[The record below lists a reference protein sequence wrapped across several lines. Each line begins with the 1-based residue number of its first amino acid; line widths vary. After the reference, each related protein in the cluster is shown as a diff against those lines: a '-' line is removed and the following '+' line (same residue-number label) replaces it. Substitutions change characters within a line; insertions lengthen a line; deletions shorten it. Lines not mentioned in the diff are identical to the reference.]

1 MYDGT
6 QGGSMAFKPNY
17 NQQRAERDRAKRA
30 KREEK
35 LKLQQERTAQR
46 KGEPTDDAADG
57 SGEPPENTTGS

>member
-1 MYDGT
+1 
-6 QGGSMAFKPNY
+6 MAFKPNY

-46 KGEPTDDAADG
+46 KGEPTDDAAHD
-57 SGEPPENTTGS
+57 SGDKPANSTGN

>member
-1 MYDGT
+1 
-6 QGGSMAFKPNY
+6 MAFKPNY

-46 KGEPTDDAADG
+46 KGEPTDGAADD
-57 SGEPPENTTGS
+57 SGDPPANSTGN

>member
-1 MYDGT
+1 
-6 QGGSMAFKPNY
+6 MAFKPNY

-46 KGEPTDDAADG
+46 KGPLEGGESD
-57 SGEPPENTTGS
+57 EPPEGSTNG

>member
-1 MYDGT
+1 M
-6 QGGSMAFKPNY
+6 MAFKPNY

-46 KGEPTDDAADG
+46 KAVAPGEADADVASD
-57 SGEPPENTTGS
+57 ETPPSE